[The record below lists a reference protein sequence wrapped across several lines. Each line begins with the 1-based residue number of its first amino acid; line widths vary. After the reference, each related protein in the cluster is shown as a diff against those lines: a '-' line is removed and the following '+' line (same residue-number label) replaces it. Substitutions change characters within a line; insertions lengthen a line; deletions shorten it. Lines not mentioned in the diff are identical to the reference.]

1 MTENLVFY
9 AGRKAFEIIREE
21 GLRPDRISVVAG
33 AAGGPKWLVL
43 RHLDRVIFSDWFKG
57 RELPLFLIGSS
68 IGAWRFAGQCMADPK
83 ASLSD
88 FESAYIHQA
97 YAGKPSP
104 EAVSRES
111 ARIQQAFLKNR
122 GPREILDHPYLRLN
136 FMAVRSKGPA
146 ASDRRFLLATALLIA
161 ALGNLISRSFLKVF
175 FERTLFYDSRSVPP
189 FFHITGFPIHQVPL
203 TPENLPL
210 ALLASGSIPLVMSG
224 VRDIPESPSGIYRD
238 GGVIDYHMDIPFSS
252 ESEGLTL
259 FPHYMERIIPGW
271 LDKKLSWRKPGARNM
286 ANVLMMAPSR
296 HFIDRLPYHKIPDR
310 NDFYRFEGK
319 DSQRFAYWSTVA
331 RASQVLADEF
341 MEAVL
346 SGNIRNRVRSWD
358 FE

>member
-1 MTENLVFY
+1 MTDNLVFY

-21 GLRPDRISVVAG
+21 GLKPERISVVAG

-43 RHLDRVIFSDWFKG
+43 RHLDRVLFSEWFKS
-57 RELPLFLIGSS
+57 RKLPLFLIGSS
-68 IGAWRFAGQCMADPK
+68 IGAWRFAGQCMADPITP
-83 ASLSD
+83 LSD

-97 YAGKPSP
+97 YAEKPSP

-122 GPREILDHPYLRLN
+122 GPHEILDHPFLRLN

-146 ASDRRFLLATALLIA
+146 ASDRRFLLATVLLVA
-161 ALGNLISRSFLKVF
+161 ALGNLVSRSFLKVF
-175 FERTLFYDSRSVPP
+175 FERVLFYDSRNVPP
-189 FFHITGFPIHQVPL
+189 FFRITGFPIHRVPL
-203 TPENLPL
+203 TPENLPE

-224 VRDIPESPSGIYRD
+224 VKDIPDSPSGVYRD
-238 GGVIDYHMDIPFSS
+238 GGVIDYHMDMPLTG
-252 ESEGLTL
+252 ESEGIAL
-259 FPHYMERIIPGW
+259 FPHYMERVIPGW

-286 ANVLMMAPSR
+286 DNVLMMAPSKQ
-296 HFIDRLPYHKIPDR
+296 FIDRLPYHKIPDR

-319 DSQRFAYWSTVA
+319 DSQRFAYWSAVA
-331 RASQVLADEF
+331 KASQVLADEF

-346 SGNIRNRVRSWD
+346 SGNIRNRVRSWN

>member
-1 MTENLVFY
+1 MTDNLVFY

-43 RHLDRVIFSDWFKG
+43 RHLDRVLFSDWFKG
-57 RELPLFLIGSS
+57 RKKPLFLIGSS

-83 ASLSD
+83 TAISD

-97 YAGKPSP
+97 YAGKPSS

-122 GPREILDHPYLRLN
+122 GAREILDHPFLRLN

-146 ASDRRFLLATALLIA
+146 ASDKRLLLAAVLTVS
-161 ALGNLISRSFLKVF
+161 ALGNLVSRSFLKVF
-175 FERTLFYDSRSVPP
+175 FERVLFYDSRSIPP
-189 FFHITGFPIHQVPL
+189 FFHITGFPIHRVPL
-203 TPENLPL
+203 TPENLPG

-224 VRDIPESPSGIYRD
+224 VKDISGSPSGVYRD
-238 GGVIDYHMDIPFSS
+238 GGVIDYHMDIPLSNAS
-252 ESEGLTL
+252 DEIAL

-271 LDKKLSWRKPGARNM
+271 LDKKLTWRKPGARNM
-286 ANVLMMAPSR
+286 ANVLMMAPSKQ
-296 HFIDRLPYHKIPDR
+296 FIDRLPYHKIPDR
-310 NDFYRFEGK
+310 NDFYRFEGR
-319 DSQRFAYWSTVA
+319 DSLRFAYWSSVA
-331 RASQVLADEF
+331 KASQVLADEF

-346 SGNIRNRVRSWD
+346 SGNIRNRVRSWNS
-358 FE
+358 E

>member
-9 AGRKAFEIIREE
+9 AGRKAFEVIREE

-43 RHLDRVIFSDWFKG
+43 RHLDRVLFSDWFKD
-57 RELPLFLIGSS
+57 RRLPLFLIGSS

-83 ASLSD
+83 TSVSD

-97 YAGKPSP
+97 YAGKPSS

-111 ARIQQAFLKNR
+111 ARIQQAFLKNT
-122 GPREILDHPYLRLN
+122 GPQEILNHPFLRLN

-146 ASDRRFLLATALLIA
+146 ASDRRLILAATLLIA
-161 ALGNLISRSFLKVF
+161 ALGNLVNRSFLKVF
-175 FERTLFYDSRSVPP
+175 FERVLFYDCRSIPP
-189 FFHITGFPIHQVPL
+189 FFQITGFPLHRVPL
-203 TPENLPL
+203 TPENLPG

-224 VRDIPESPSGIYRD
+224 VSNLPEAPSGVYRD
-238 GGVIDYHMDIPFSS
+238 GGVIDYHMDLPLTG
-252 ESEGLTL
+252 ESEGIAL

-271 LDKKLSWRKPGARNM
+271 LDKQLGWRKPGARNM
-286 ANVLMMAPSR
+286 ANVLMMAPSK
-296 HFIDRLPYHKIPDR
+296 HFIDRLPYRKIPDR

-319 DSQRFAYWSTVA
+319 DSLRFAYWSAVA
-331 RASQVLADEF
+331 NASQSLADEF
-341 MEAVL
+341 MEAVQ
-346 SGNIRNRVRSWD
+346 SGNIRNRVRSWN